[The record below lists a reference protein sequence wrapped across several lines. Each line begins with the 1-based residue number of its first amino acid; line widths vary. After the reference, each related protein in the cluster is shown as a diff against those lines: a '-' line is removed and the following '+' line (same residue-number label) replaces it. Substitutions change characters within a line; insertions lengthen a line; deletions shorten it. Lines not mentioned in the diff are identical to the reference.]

1 MDYSKY
7 TVQTLNKVLLKAVT
21 NEQFEVAAEIRDV
34 INSRGGADN
43 FMNLDTQIK
52 IILNGIDFDKIQS
65 VMDFLDW
72 KILGRIPSIDG
83 LKASAKKLLTD
94 AWNIEE
100 GHEICSLE
108 TGGMRA
114 ERFIYD
120 GMKMLKF
127 SFTISSW
134 SIDYDDVTLTYD
146 EYMND

>member
-7 TVQTLNKVLLKAVT
+7 TVETLNKVLLKAVT
-21 NEQFEVAAEIRDV
+21 NEEFEVAAEIRDV

-72 KILGRIPSIDG
+72 KILGRIPSVDG

-120 GMKMLKF
+120 GMKMLRFKF
-127 SFTISSW
+127 ILTSW
-134 SIDYDDVTLTYD
+134 DIEYDDVTLTYD
-146 EYMND
+146 EYMGN

>member
-7 TVQTLNKVLLKAVT
+7 TVETLNKVLLKAVT

-34 INSRGGADN
+34 INSRGGVDN

-52 IILNGIDFDKIQS
+52 IILNSIDFDKIQS
-65 VMDFLDW
+65 VMDFLNW

-94 AWNIEE
+94 VWNVEE

-120 GMKMLKF
+120 GMKMLRFKF
-127 SFTISSW
+127 ILTSW
-134 SIDYDDVTLTYD
+134 DIEYDDVTLTYD
-146 EYMND
+146 EYMGN

>member
-7 TVQTLNKVLLKAVT
+7 TVETLNKVLLKAVT
-21 NEQFEVAAEIRDV
+21 NEEFEVAAEIRDV

-100 GHEICSLE
+100 GHEVCSLE
-108 TGGMRA
+108 TGGMRVD
-114 ERFIYD
+114 RFIYD
-120 GMKMLKF
+120 GMKMLRFKF
-127 SFTISSW
+127 IITSW
-134 SIDYDDVTLTYD
+134 EIDYDAVTLTYD
-146 EYMND
+146 EYMGE

>member
-7 TVQTLNKVLLKAVT
+7 TVETLNKVLLKAVT

-34 INSRGGADN
+34 INSRGGVDN

-52 IILNGIDFDKIQS
+52 IILNSIDFDKIQS
-65 VMDFLDW
+65 VMDFLNW

-94 AWNIEE
+94 VWNIEE

-120 GMKMLKF
+120 GMKMLRFKF
-127 SFTISSW
+127 ILTSW
-134 SIDYDDVTLTYD
+134 DIEYDDVTLTYD
-146 EYMND
+146 EYMGN